1 VIVFSLYN
9 IKGGVGKTAAAVN
22 LAYLSARDGAR
33 TLLCD
38 LDPQSSSTFYLRVKP
53 KVKAGSKLIV
63 MGAKKLENSIKG
75 TDFENL
81 DLLPADFSF
90 RNFDLVLDDAKKS
103 KKVLKQFLEPLAD
116 QYDHIFLDCP
126 PNLTLLSENVLHASD
141 MLISPVIPTVLSQR
155 THKQLLKFMDETEI
169 KRPPAV
175 LPFFSM
181 VDKRKKMHVDLCEE
195 LRDQFPQF
203 LDATIA
209 NLSDVEKMG
218 IHRKPVHEFS
228 HGLARRAYFTLWQ
241 EIKQR
246 TRDYGFKLV
255 DDRTA
260 PRWI

>member
-1 VIVFSLYN
+1 MIVFALYN
-9 IKGGVGKTAAAVN
+9 IKGGVGKTASAVN
-22 LAYLSARDGAR
+22 LAFLSARDGAR

-53 KVKAGSKLIV
+53 KVKAGSQLLLK
-63 MGAKKLENSIKG
+63 GSKQLENSIKG

-90 RNFDLVLDDAKKS
+90 RNFDLVLGDAKKS
-103 KKVLKQFLEPLAD
+103 KKRLKQFLEPLAD
-116 QYDHIFLDCP
+116 RYDHIFLDCP
-126 PNLTLLSENVLHASD
+126 PNLTLLSENVLHATD
-141 MLISPVIPTVLSQR
+141 LLLSPVIPTVLSQR
-155 THKQLLKFMDETEI
+155 THQQLLHFMEASAL

-181 VDKRKKMHVDLCEE
+181 VDRRKKMHVDLMTT
-195 LRDQFPQF
+195 LRAQFPQF
-203 LDATIA
+203 LDTCIA
-209 NLSDVEKMG
+209 NSSDIEKMG
-218 IHRKPVHEFS
+218 IYRKPVHEFT
-228 HGLARRAYFTLWQ
+228 HGSARRAYFMLWQ

-246 TRDYGFKLV
+246 TRDYGFNLI

>member
-1 VIVFSLYN
+1 MIVIALYN
-9 IKGGVGKTAAAVN
+9 IKGGVGKTATAVN

-53 KVKAGSKLIV
+53 KVKAGSKLLLK
-63 MGAKKLENSIKG
+63 GGKKLENSIKG
-75 TDFENL
+75 TDYENL

-90 RNFDLVLDDAKKS
+90 RNFDLVLDDVKKS
-103 KKVLKQFLEPLAD
+103 KKRLKQFLEPLAEH
-116 QYDHIFLDCP
+116 YDHIFLDCP
-126 PNLTLLSENVLHASD
+126 PNLTLLSENVLHAAD
-141 MLISPVIPTVLSQR
+141 LLVSPVIPTVLSQR
-155 THKQLLKFMDETEI
+155 THKQLLRFLDETGL

-181 VDKRKKMHVDLCEE
+181 VDKRKKMHLDLCQM
-195 LRDQFPQF
+195 LRDQYPQF

-228 HGLARRAYFTLWQ
+228 HGLARRSYFTLWQ
-241 EIKQR
+241 ELKQR
-246 TRDYGFKLV
+246 ARDYGLDV
-255 DDRTA
+255 TDERTA